1 MYLEEIRMGARQET
15 FRMFARYNRWA
26 NMTLYRVAAGCS
38 AELLSQERG
47 AFFHSILGTLNH
59 LVVTDRMWLCRMQG
73 NSPKGTKLDEVL
85 YYDFSDL
92 WEARKE
98 LDASLL
104 EFVVS
109 LEEPTLAAPLA
120 YQTSSGTP
128 QSQPLH
134 EILSHLFNHQ
144 THHRG
149 QAHDLLGQAL
159 TPAKTP
165 VLDLLYYQRAV
176 APSDTD

>member
-1 MYLEEIRMGARQET
+1 MGPRQET
-15 FRMFARYNRWA
+15 FRMFAKYNRWA
-26 NMTLYRVAAGCS
+26 NATIYKVAAECTS
-38 AELLSQERG
+38 DALSQERG

-59 LVVTDRMWLCRMQG
+59 LLVTDRMWLSRMQG
-73 NSPKGTKLDEVL
+73 NSPRGTKLNEL
-85 YYDFSDL
+85 LFTEFPQL
-92 WEARKE
+92 LQARNE
-98 LDASLL
+98 LDERIV
-104 EFVVS
+104 EFVFE
-109 LEEPTLAAPLA
+109 LEEKTLAEPLA
-120 YQTSSGTP
+120 YLTSSGAP

-134 EILSHLFNHQ
+134 EVLSHFFNHQ

-176 APSDTD
+176 APADKNPSA

>member
-1 MYLEEIRMGARQET
+1 MGPRQEI
-15 FRMFARYNRWA
+15 FRMLAQYNRWA
-26 NMTLYRVAAGCS
+26 NMALYRVAAECP
-38 AELLSQERG
+38 AEDLAQERG

-59 LVVTDRMWLCRMQG
+59 LVVTDRMWLSRMQG
-73 NSPKGTKLDEVL
+73 NSPRGTKLDDIVCTE
-85 YYDFSDL
+85 FAQL
-92 WEARKE
+92 WQARKE
-98 LDASLL
+98 LD
-104 EFVVS
+104 EQIVKFVFG
-109 LEEPTLAAPLA
+109 LQEQALAAPLA
-120 YQTSSGTP
+120 YSTSSGAP

-134 EILSHLFNHQ
+134 QVLSHVFNHQ

-176 APSDTD
+176 GPVDSCSDS